1 MEQAHI
7 LLSAPSTSHALHH
20 VVLVRVKTYCLIK
33 PESQDQHLC
42 YPAKLWRSRSNTKAV
57 MLKLPHSR
65 KQVFSLYL
73 VSCSSWIDALSSHPS
88 QEWHQIEKPD
98 THRHTHSLEMPQLLN
113 EWSWGSTKADTM
125 KLRISL
131 HTLTSLCNISL
142 SHELTYQLMWSE
154 HI

>member
-33 PESQDQHLC
+33 PDSQDQHLC
-42 YPAKLWRSRSNTKAV
+42 YPAKLWRSRSNRKAV

-65 KQVFSLYL
+65 RQVFSLYL
-73 VSCSSWIDALSSHPS
+73 VSCSSWVDALSSHPS

-113 EWSWGSTKADTM
+113 EWSWDSTKADTM
-125 KLRISL
+125 KLWISL

-142 SHELTYQLMWSE
+142 SHRLTYQLMWSE